1 MSILT
6 LLVIGP
12 ILSIVRNLH
21 ISQML
26 CEWKNI
32 MLLEFNTNV
41 VHSLDGTCNIQ
52 LWFQYAWWLK
62 NIYCY
67 TLHVIHDIIHLS
79 LNNILTITWCYI
91 WNLKGSTCSNL
102 STCPRNFHVTRP
114 YWFLITK
121 PIFHTLNKFKKINVI
136 LVYINFLTFHITTY
150 FTWILTFPTL

>member
-32 MLLEFNTNV
+32 MLLKFNTNV

-52 LWFQYAWWLK
+52 LWFQCARWLM
-62 NIYCY
+62 
-67 TLHVIHDIIHLS
+67 LHLACNTQYYSPFIEQHINNNMVLYLKFERQFM
-79 LNNILTITWCYI
+79 LNPHAQEIFMWLGPIDFPLLAPCSILKI
-91 WNLKGSTCSNL
+91 SSN
-102 STCPRNFHVTRP
+102 F
-114 YWFLITK
+114 FM
-121 PIFHTLNKFKKINVI
+121 
-136 LVYINFLTFHITTY
+136 
-150 FTWILTFPTL
+150 

>member
-1 MSILT
+1 MFHDTSFWSFVMMNKFQVILACQFWPYCQ
-6 LLVIGP
+6 VIGP

-26 CEWKNI
+26 CEWKNV

-67 TLHVIHDIIHLS
+67 TLHVIHNIIHLS
-79 LNNILTITWCYI
+79 LNNILTITWFYI
-91 WNLKGSTCSNL
+91 WNLKGGTCSNL
-102 STCPRNFHVTRP
+102 YTCPRNFHVTRP
-114 YWFLITK
+114 YWFPITS
-121 PIFHTLNKFKKINVI
+121 PPCSILKISS
-136 LVYINFLTFHITTY
+136 NF
-150 FTWILTFPTL
+150 